1 MKMICF
7 SFKGLVHPEIINN
20 NMRVSNKW
28 QNCHFWVNY
37 PFKFI
42 YISTEDLDVEWNAE
56 YMCMLCQLLSLFG
69 VQ

>member
-42 YISTEDLDVEWNAE
+42 YISTEDLDGSE
-56 YMCMLCQLLSLFG
+56 MG
-69 VQ
+69 VHVYVMSTT